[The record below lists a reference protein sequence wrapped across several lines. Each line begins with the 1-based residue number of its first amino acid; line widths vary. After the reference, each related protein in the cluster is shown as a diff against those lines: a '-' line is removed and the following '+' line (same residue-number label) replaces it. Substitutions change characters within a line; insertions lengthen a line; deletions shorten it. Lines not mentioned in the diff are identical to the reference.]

1 MLGHSGRPARAVV
14 PGSNLNASF
23 AAFSANPGSIAFISQ
38 SGALGSA
45 IFGGRGRYSEN
56 NIGFSHFISVG
67 TMADLDFADL
77 IDDLGGNQRQSVLIG
92 MEGMTSPGVS

>member
-1 MLGHSGRPARAVV
+1 MGLLC

-45 IFGGRGRYSEN
+45 ILGWATQN

-77 IDDLGGNQRQSVLIG
+77 IDYLGG
-92 MEGMTSPGVS
+92 ETSAKASSYTWRA